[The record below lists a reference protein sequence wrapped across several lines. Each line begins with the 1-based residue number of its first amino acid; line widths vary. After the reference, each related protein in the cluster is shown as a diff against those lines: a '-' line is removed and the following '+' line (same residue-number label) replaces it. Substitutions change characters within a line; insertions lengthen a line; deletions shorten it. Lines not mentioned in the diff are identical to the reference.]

1 MQAVGYRQFI
11 NRNLPMQERGC
22 TSKAVYLTRREAKSL
37 VRNGRR
43 GYAGLKPYRCRWCSG
58 WHLGHPRRA
67 H

>member
-22 TSKAVYLTRREAKSL
+22 TSKAVYLSRGEAKSL

>member
-22 TSKAVYLTRREAKSL
+22 TSKAVYLSRREAKSL

-58 WHLGHPRRA
+58 WHLGHATRA